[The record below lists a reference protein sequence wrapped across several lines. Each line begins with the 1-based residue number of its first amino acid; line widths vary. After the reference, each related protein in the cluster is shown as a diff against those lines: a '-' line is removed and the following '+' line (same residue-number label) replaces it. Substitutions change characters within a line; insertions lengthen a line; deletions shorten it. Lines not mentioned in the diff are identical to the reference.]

1 MAPVPAP
8 VPETSCGCEAGD
20 ESVGSWKCG
29 QYVYHCPG
37 ITICD
42 KQPSAQSTIVE
53 LDATQCRDMKAA
65 NLQLNDDCVVD
76 GYQTRGLSNFVCYHG
91 GDSSTKVDSAGCDGC
106 NGGSTPTD
114 APTAFPTQFPSEDP
128 TASPSDSP
136 SKAPVPAPVDEGCGC
151 EPGDEDGG
159 TFKCGNDVYVCPGI
173 TQICSTTGSQ
183 NSKYYSITPA
193 QCAAMKLVELG
204 QKCVELPQHGIQGN
218 GKVKGLSNRV
228 CYNGIDFGQKE
239 DGSCDYCQAFITPNI
254 I

>member
-1 MAPVPAP
+1 
-8 VPETSCGCEAGD
+8 
-20 ESVGSWKCG
+20 
-29 QYVYHCPG
+29 
-37 ITICD
+37 
-42 KQPSAQSTIVE
+42 
-53 LDATQCRDMKAA
+53 MKAA
-65 NLQLNDDCVVD
+65 NLQLDDACEVD
-76 GYQTRGLSNFVCYHG
+76 GYPTRGLSNYVCYHG

-114 APTAFPTQFPSEDP
+114 APTAFPTQFPSEFPTASPSDSP

-159 TFKCGNDVYVCPGI
+159 TFKCGNHVYVCPGI

-183 NSKYYSITPA
+183 NSQYYSITPA
-193 QCAAMKLVELG
+193 QCEAMKLVELG
-204 QKCVELPQHGIQGN
+204 QKCVELPQHNIVGN

-239 DGSCDYCQAFITPNI
+239 DGSCDFCQAYIEPTI
-254 I
+254 MG